1 MKKVLFAL
9 SLIAVM
15 VSCSKSPADEAV
27 AIFENAE
34 KELIAV
40 DSYKAYGDALLNF
53 AKEADAFVKANK
65 DFKPQG
71 DDLKKIQEAEA
82 KVGKAM
88 ETATATLEKK
98 YEGKEEEAM
107 GEALAIFGVLADLE
121 KNYPDAKDFSFAEK

>member
-1 MKKVLFAL
+1 MKKVLFVL
-9 SLIAVM
+9 SLVAVM
-15 VSCSKSPADEAV
+15 VSCLKSPVDGAV

-34 KELIAV
+34 KEMAAV

-65 DFKPQG
+65 GFKPQG

-82 KVGKAM
+82 KMGKAM

-98 YEGKEEEAM
+98 YAGKEDEAM
-107 GEALAIFGVLADLE
+107 AEALAIFGVLADLE
-121 KNYPDAKDFSFAEK
+121 KNYPDAKEFSFSEK